1 MRTRAVVAMAAM
13 AAAVLLAACGGDNGS
28 SAPPATTPTPGSGT
42 RSSTAPA
49 KVLDVVTTTT
59 QITDFARNIG
69 GDQVKVYAVLK
80 ANVDPHDYEPT
91 PADLDAIAK
100 ADVIVRNGVGL
111 EKWFGDTIR
120 SAGPKGP
127 IIDASRGVTIRSGDP
142 DAAEPEGDPHIW
154 HNPQNVKVM
163 VANIAHAFEAVDP
176 AATATFEANLASY
189 SAQLDALDAD
199 IKAQIDTLTNKKL
212 VTNHDAFGYY
222 VEHYGLDF
230 VGSVIPSFDT
240 QAELS
245 PGDINSL
252 VAKIKDQGVKAV
264 FSESSLP
271 PKTAQAIASE
281 ANVKVVDGP
290 DALYGDT
297 LGPDGSDADTYL
309 KMMQHNT
316 KEIVANLG

>member
-1 MRTRAVVAMAAM
+1 MRRRAGTATVVM
-13 AAAVLLAACGGDNGS
+13 AAALVMAACGGDNKGS
-28 SAPPATTPTPGSGT
+28 APATTPQ
-42 RSSTAPA
+42 SSPSTGASPR

-59 QITDFARNIG
+59 QITDFAQNIG

-100 ADVIVRNGVGL
+100 ADVVVRNGVGL
-111 EKWFGDTIR
+111 EKWFDDTVKD
-120 SAGPKGP
+120 AGPRGP
-127 IIDASRGVTIRSGDP
+127 IIDASRGVTILSGDP
-142 DAAEPEGDPHIW
+142 DSAEPEGDPHIW

-176 AATATFEANLASY
+176 AATPTFEANLAAY
-189 SAQLDALDAD
+189 AAKLDALDAD
-199 IKAQIDTLTNKKL
+199 IKAQIATLANKKL
-212 VTNHDAFGYY
+212 VTNHDAFAYF
-222 VEHYGLDF
+222 VDHYGLDF

-245 PGDINSL
+245 PADINDL
-252 VAKIKDQGVKAV
+252 VAKIRAQGVKAV

-271 PKTAQAIASE
+271 AKTAEAIASE
-281 ANVKVVDGP
+281 AGVKVVAGP

-297 LGPDGSDADTYL
+297 LGPPGSDADTYL
-309 KMMQHNT
+309 TMMEHNT

>member
-1 MRTRAVVAMAAM
+1 MAL
-13 AAAVLLAACGGDNGS
+13 AATVLLAACGGDNGS
-28 SAPPATTPTPGSGT
+28 SAPATTPAPGSATGP
-42 RSSTAPA
+42 STAPA

-80 ANVDPHDYEPT
+80 PNVDPHDYEPT
-91 PADLDAIAK
+91 PADLDAIAQ

-142 DAAEPEGDPHIW
+142 DSAEPEGDPHIW
-154 HNPQNVKVM
+154 HDPQNVKVM

-176 AATATFEANLASY
+176 AATAIFEANLASY

-199 IKAQIDTLTNKKL
+199 IKTQIGTLTDKKV

-222 VEHYGLDF
+222 VEHFGLDY
-230 VGSVIPSFDT
+230 VGSVIPSFDS

-245 PGDINSL
+245 PGDINDL
-252 VAKIKDQGVKAV
+252 VAKIEDQGVKAV

-271 PKTAQAIASE
+271 PKTAEAIASE
-281 ANVKVVDGP
+281 AGVKVVDGP

-309 KMMQHNT
+309 KMMEHNT